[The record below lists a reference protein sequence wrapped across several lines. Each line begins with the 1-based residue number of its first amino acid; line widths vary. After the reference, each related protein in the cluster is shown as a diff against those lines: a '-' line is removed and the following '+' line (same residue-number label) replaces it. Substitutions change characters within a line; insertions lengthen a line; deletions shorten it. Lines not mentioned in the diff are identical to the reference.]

1 MNCNVKTNRCVKSWT
16 PMFKRIIRKRRH
28 KMFVDRYIVELQW
41 DSLNTMLVASATQWN
56 DDVVNLLNNNARL
69 IRKYQRRKRWLKF

>member
-1 MNCNVKTNRCVKSWT
+1 M
-16 PMFKRIIRKRRH
+16 KRLIRKRRH
-28 KMFVDRYIVELQW
+28 MTYVRRYIVELQW

-56 DDVVNLLNNNARL
+56 DDIVNLLNNNARL